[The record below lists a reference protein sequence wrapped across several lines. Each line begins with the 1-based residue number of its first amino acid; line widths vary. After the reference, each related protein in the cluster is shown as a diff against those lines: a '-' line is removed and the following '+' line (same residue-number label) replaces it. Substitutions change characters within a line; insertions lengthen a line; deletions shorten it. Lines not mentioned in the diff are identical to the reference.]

1 MDSIICSSDNR
12 SLDSSLHHCKTA
24 VETALVPVEEWRPS
38 VSVTSLGTVSSAS
51 TRVKVPVKPERYAL
65 CEGDPP
71 TDRPGDQHCQAAV
84 SERSRRRKRQPR
96 RRLCPSGWSPL
107 PVQVAVQWGYLKGQ
121 FLGWRP
127 LWPAARETP
136 NVWVPQ

>member
-24 VETALVPVEEWRPS
+24 VETALVPVEERRPS

-65 CEGDPP
+65 CEGTRRQIVQG
-71 TDRPGDQHCQAAV
+71 TDNARLRCLSVRDGGSAHLVEGCV
-84 SERSRRRKRQPR
+84 RQVGPR
-96 RRLCPSGWSPL
+96 CLYSWLHSGVTS
-107 PVQVAVQWGYLKGQ
+107 KGQ

-136 NVWVPQ
+136 DVWVPQ

>member
-24 VETALVPVEEWRPS
+24 VETALVPVEERRPS

-65 CEGDPP
+65 CEG
-71 TDRPGDQHCQAAV
+71 T
-84 SERSRRRKRQPR
+84 RRRIVQETDIA
-96 RRLCPSGWSPL
+96 RLRCLSVRDGGRAYL
-107 PVQVAVQWGYLKGQ
+107 VEGCVLQVGPHCLYNWLYNKI
-121 FLGWRP
+121 
-127 LWPAARETP
+127 T
-136 NVWVPQ
+136 